1 MVKWPNENW
10 LNGGVIL
17 GQMEEFKKIIS
28 IFAPKFSENMEKT
41 YKKRIADGL
50 LQRKLAGKGAVLIE
64 GAKWCGKTTTA
75 EQIAK
80 SVKYMTE
87 TGMVDQN
94 IQLAKLNPK
103 LILKGEIPRLIDEWQ
118 VAPQLW
124 DSIRFESD
132 HGPLGQFILTGSSVP
147 PDMSQVI
154 HSGTGRIGWLRM
166 RPMSL
171 WESQESSGEVSLAE
185 LFTTPE
191 QIGAINPMDIEQVA
205 FLTCRGGWPLAVDM
219 ERDIA
224 LDQAFD
230 YVESVEK
237 RDIQK
242 VDGVDRDPVRVHRLL
257 RSLARN
263 QGSQAS
269 IGTIRADMIANEAD
283 TLSEDTI
290 SSYMKALNQIFVVED
305 SEAWN
310 PNLRSKTAIRTSD
323 TRYFTDPSIATAA
336 LGIGPNDLIN
346 DLNTFGLFFETM
358 AVRDLRVYAEALN
371 GKVYHF
377 RDKNGLECDAVVHL
391 RDGRYGLVEIK
402 LGGDD
407 LINDGAD
414 ALKDLAGKIDT
425 EKMKAPSFMM
435 VLIGVGTYAYRR
447 EDGVYV
453 VPIGCLKD

>member
-1 MVKWPNENW
+1 
-10 LNGGVIL
+10 
-17 GQMEEFKKIIS
+17 
-28 IFAPKFSENMEKT
+28 MEKF

-75 EQIAK
+75 EQIAA

-87 TGMVDQN
+87 TGMVEQN
-94 IQLAKLNPK
+94 IQMASLNPK
-103 LILKGEIPRLIDEWQ
+103 LLLRGETPRLIDEWQ
-118 VAPQLW
+118 IAPGLW
-124 DSIRFESD
+124 DSVRFESD

-147 PDMSQVI
+147 PDMSKVI
-154 HSGTGRIGWLRM
+154 HSGTGRVGWIRM
-166 RPMSL
+166 RPMTL
-171 WESQESSGEVSLAE
+171 WESEESTGEVSLEE
-185 LFTTPE
+185 LFSAPE
-191 QIGAINPMDIEQVA
+191 QVGGISKMDIDGLA
-205 FLTCRGGWPLAVDM
+205 FVTCRGGWPLALEM
-219 ERDIA
+219 AKDIA

-230 YVESVEK
+230 YVDAVEK
-237 RDIQK
+237 RDIQR
-242 VDGVDRDPVRVHRLL
+242 VDGVVRDPVRVHRLL

-269 IGTIRADMIANEAD
+269 CGTIRADLVANESD
-283 TLSEDTI
+283 SLSEDTI
-290 SSYMKALNQIFVVED
+290 ASYIKALKEIFVAED

-336 LGIGPNDLIN
+336 LGIGPQDLIN
-346 DLNTFGLFFETM
+346 DLNTFGLIFETL
-358 AVRDLRVYAEALN
+358 AVRDLRTYAEALN

-414 ALKDLAGKIDT
+414 ALIDLESKIDT
-425 EKMKAPSFMM
+425 ERMKAPSFKM
-435 VLIGVGTYAYRR
+435 VLIGVGSYAYRR
-447 EDGVYV
+447 ADGVYV
-453 VPIGCLKD
+453 VPIGCLKG

>member
-1 MVKWPNENW
+1 M
-10 LNGGVIL
+10 G
-17 GQMEEFKKIIS
+17 KI
-28 IFAPKFSENMEKT
+28 
-41 YKKRIADGL
+41 YKPRIADKL

-80 SVKYMTE
+80 SILYMSE
-87 TGMVDQN
+87 PGMLEQN
-94 IQLAKLNPK
+94 IRMASINPK
-103 LILKGEIPRLIDEWQ
+103 LLLQGDLPRLIDEWQ
-118 VAPQLW
+118 IAPQLW
-124 DSIRFESD
+124 DSIRFEAD
-132 HGPLGQFILTGSSVP
+132 HNPSLGLFVLTGSSVP
-147 PDMSQVI
+147 ADMSNVV
-154 HSGTGRIGWLRM
+154 HSGTGRIGWLKM

-171 WESQESSGEVSLAE
+171 WESRESTGEVSLAE
-185 LFTTPE
+185 LFNTPE
-191 QIGAINPMDIEQVA
+191 QISGVNRQDIDWLA
-205 FLTCRGGWPLAVDM
+205 FVTCRGGWPLAVDM
-219 ERDIA
+219 DREIA

-230 YVESVEK
+230 YVEAVEK

-242 VDGVDRDPVRVHRLL
+242 VDGVERDPARVHRLL

-269 IGTIRADMIANEAD
+269 CGTIRADLQVNESD
-283 TLSEDTI
+283 GLSEETI
-290 SSYMKALNQIFVVED
+290 SSYIKALKEIFVVED
-305 SEAWN
+305 AEAWN

-346 DLNTFGLFFETM
+346 DLNTFGLMFETLC
-358 AVRDLRVYAEALN
+358 VRDLRVYAEALN
-371 GKVYHF
+371 GNVYHF

-391 RDGRYGLVEIK
+391 RDGSYGLVEIK

-407 LINDGAD
+407 LIEEGAES
-414 ALKDLAGKIDT
+414 LKTLAAKIDT
-425 EKMKAPSFMM
+425 EHMKEPAFKM

-447 EDGVYV
+447 EDGIYV

>member
-1 MVKWPNENW
+1 
-10 LNGGVIL
+10 
-17 GQMEEFKKIIS
+17 MERV
-28 IFAPKFSENMEKT
+28 

-80 SVKYMTE
+80 SVLYMSE
-87 TGMVDQN
+87 TGMVEQS
-94 IQLAKLNPK
+94 IKLASLNPK
-103 LILKGEIPRLIDEWQ
+103 LLLRGETPRLIDEWQ
-118 VAPQLW
+118 IAPQLW
-124 DSIRFESD
+124 DSVRFESD

-147 PDMSQVI
+147 ADMSKVI
-154 HSGTGRIGWLRM
+154 HSGTGRIGWIKM

-171 WESQESSGEVSLAE
+171 WESHESTGEVSLGE
-185 LFTTPE
+185 LFTAPD
-191 QIGAINPMDIEQVA
+191 QVGGINKMDIEQVA

-219 ERDIA
+219 DREIA

-230 YVESVEK
+230 YIEAVEK
-237 RDIQK
+237 RDISK
-242 VDGVDRDPVRVHRLL
+242 VDGVERDPVRVHRLL

-269 IGTIRADMIANEAD
+269 FGTIRADLQANESD

-290 SSYMKALNQIFVVED
+290 SSYIKALKEIFVVED

-336 LGIGPNDLIN
+336 LGIGPQDLVN
-346 DLNTFGLFFETM
+346 DLNTFGLVFETL

-377 RDKNGLECDAVVHL
+377 RDKNGLECDAVIHL

-407 LINDGAD
+407 LVDEGSESL
-414 ALKDLAGKIDT
+414 LKLAGKIDT
-425 EKMKAPSFMM
+425 ERMNAPSFMM
-435 VLIGVGTYAYRR
+435 VLVGVGTYAYRR